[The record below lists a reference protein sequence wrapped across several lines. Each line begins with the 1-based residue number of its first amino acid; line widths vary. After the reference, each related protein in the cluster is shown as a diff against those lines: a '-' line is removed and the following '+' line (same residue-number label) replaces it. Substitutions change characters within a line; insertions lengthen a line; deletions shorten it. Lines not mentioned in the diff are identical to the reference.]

1 MLLILKVLLGLIGL
15 LLLYFGLNWLLAP
28 KKIMKEHDL
37 ESHSATGY
45 NFIRGDI
52 GGILIAGAIYI
63 GLFLWQGTE
72 YWLYPGVILIASVIL
87 GRVIGL
93 ISDGKSKKG
102 IEAIAVEVVIISLLF
117 GIDYLS

>member
-1 MLLILKVLLGLIGL
+1 MLLILKVILGLIGL
-15 LLLYFGLNWLLAP
+15 LLLFLGLNWLLAP
-28 KKIMKEHDL
+28 KKIMKKHDL

-45 NFIRGDI
+45 NFIRADI

-63 GLFLWQGTE
+63 GLFLYQGPE

-87 GRVIGL
+87 GRFIGL
-93 ISDGKSKKG
+93 LSDGKSKKG
-102 IEAIAVEVVIISLLF
+102 IEAIVVEVVIISLLF